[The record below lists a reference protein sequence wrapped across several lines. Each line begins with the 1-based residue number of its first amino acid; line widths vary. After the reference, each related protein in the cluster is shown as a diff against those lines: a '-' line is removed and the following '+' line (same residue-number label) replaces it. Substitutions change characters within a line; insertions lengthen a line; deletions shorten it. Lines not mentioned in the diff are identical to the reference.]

1 VLVKWSLRRRIE
13 QFLKRTRISATR
25 LGLDVAGDP
34 KLVFLIRKGRVPRP
48 PMEARILAYMDRID
62 REAGTPSAPRRHRR
76 RPMPRPLSSRRPVR
90 KS

>member
-1 VLVKWSLRRRIE
+1 MLVKWSLRRRVN

-48 PMEARILAYMDRID
+48 LMEARIMAYLDKVD
-62 REAGTPSAPRRHRR
+62 REMGEPPPKARPGRRCR
-76 RPMPRPLSSRRPVR
+76 
-90 KS
+90 